1 MFTTLVLAAHRI
13 PEHQPTLTSF
23 PTVLT
28 QYPPPLP
35 TMFAHHHCQS
45 SLPTIFTHQL
55 SLPTI
60 ITDHSWPPYLP
71 TIIAHHYWP
80 PFLTTTYIHYHC
92 PLSLPTAHCPDA
104 SKLMGATTNE
114 PCVNILMHQHQL
126 VRFQGF
132 QSLRNPLAHSRSFQ
146 PTSHVKLSK

>member
-28 QYPPPLP
+28 QYPP
-35 TMFAHHHCQS
+35 
-45 SLPTIFTHQL
+45 SLPTISARHHCPPFLPTNCLCPPLLLTILDHHICPL
-55 SLPTI
+55 SLLTI
-60 ITDHSWPPYLP
+60 T
-71 TIIAHHYWP
+71 AHHSRLPPISTNIVHYHCP
-80 PFLTTTYIHYHC
+80 PFLTTILDYHPY
-92 PLSLPTAHCPDA
+92 PLSLSTVIAHCPDA

-132 QSLRNPLAHSRSFQ
+132 QS
-146 PTSHVKLSK
+146 